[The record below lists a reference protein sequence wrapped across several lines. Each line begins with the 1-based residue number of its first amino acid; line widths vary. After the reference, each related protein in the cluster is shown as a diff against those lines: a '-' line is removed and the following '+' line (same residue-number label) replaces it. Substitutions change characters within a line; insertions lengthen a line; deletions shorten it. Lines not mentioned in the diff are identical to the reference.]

1 MELILDLTLDDIMN
15 CIVNLNRL
23 LFIAN
28 NVFNINI
35 MNFKEFKLMQ
45 NYIFYIFIK
54 KYLIK

>member
-35 MNFKEFKLMQ
+35 TNFKEFKLMQ